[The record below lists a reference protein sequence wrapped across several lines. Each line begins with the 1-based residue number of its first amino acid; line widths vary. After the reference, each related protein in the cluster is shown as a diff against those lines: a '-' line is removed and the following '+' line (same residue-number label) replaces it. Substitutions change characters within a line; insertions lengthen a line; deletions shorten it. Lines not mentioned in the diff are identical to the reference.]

1 MGHFS
6 GHRFMV
12 VECVIGEVANFGL
25 FFKKYL
31 KERIVQEMSLC
42 EFIVKNNRNSH
53 RRCSLEKTVL
63 KNFVIF
69 TGKCLCVKSLFNKVA
84 GLQVCNFI
92 EMKLQHRCFPVNTTK
107 FLRTPILSIFER
119 LLLKHCNFFKNSFY
133 EKQKE
138 NILSFFKKTC
148 FYRSK

>member
-1 MGHFS
+1 
-6 GHRFMV
+6 
-12 VECVIGEVANFGL
+12 
-25 FFKKYL
+25 
-31 KERIVQEMSLC
+31 MSLC

-69 TGKCLCVKSLFNKVA
+69 TGKCLCAKSLFNKVA

-92 EMKLQHRCFPVNTTK
+92 EMRLQHRCFPVNTTK
-107 FLRTPILSIFER
+107 FLRTPILSICER
-119 LLLKHCNFFKNSFY
+119 LLLKHCNFFKNSLY

-138 NILSFFKKTC
+138 NILSFF
-148 FYRSK
+148 

>member
-1 MGHFS
+1 
-6 GHRFMV
+6 
-12 VECVIGEVANFGL
+12 
-25 FFKKYL
+25 
-31 KERIVQEMSLC
+31 MSLC

-92 EMKLQHRCFPVNTTK
+92 EMRLQHRCFPVNTTK
-107 FLRTPILSIFER
+107 FLRTPILSICER
-119 LLLKHCNFFKNSFY
+119 LLLKHCNFFKNSLY

-138 NILSFFKKTC
+138 NIPSFFKKRVFTGQNRKDPGQSHFTIHI
-148 FYRSK
+148 FYKQLIFLVTPLVA